1 MLDDRGRSGGRALQ
15 GVTMARR
22 GGPTATLLRQRISS
36 RPLAALVK
44 VARARAKPPIFPLKD
59 GTCVVGSSPSCDLVL
74 AEPTVS
80 RRHVSLELC
89 PQGVVVQDLGS
100 RNGTFYLGNRVDK
113 MTLSLGSS
121 IVVGAAT
128 LTFEADTDALEGMV
142 LAEESFRGMFG
153 QSLAMRKVFAMLAR
167 LEGSLVPVL
176 VLGESGVGKE
186 LIARAIHEGSRPTN
200 APLVAVNCAAIPRDL
215 IASELFGHKRGAF
228 TGAVESRRGAF
239 EMADGGT
246 LFLDEI
252 GELPPA
258 MQPVLLRALE
268 TGEIQPVGEERTRR
282 VSVRVVAA
290 TNRDLS
296 DEVRRGLFRE
306 DLFFRLA
313 VVKIEVPP
321 LRDRPEDVEILAR
334 AFARRAGAVDLSPE
348 VIDRLRAHTWPGNV
362 RELQNAV
369 LAYLAVGE
377 LPETTPNRSLLDSA
391 LADLVDLSRS
401 YAEQKEEIADRFTKV
416 YLQALLLETKFN
428 QSAAARIAGL
438 DRTHLGRMLQR
449 HGLAR
454 GGS

>member
-1 MLDDRGRSGGRALQ
+1 MAKRGA
-15 GVTMARR
+15 
-22 GGPTATLLRQRISS
+22 PTATLLRQRISN
-36 RPLAALVK
+36 RPLTALIK
-44 VARARAKPPIFPLKD
+44 VARARAKPPIFALKE
-59 GTCVVGSSPSCDLVL
+59 GTCIVGSAPSCDLVL

-80 RRHVSLELC
+80 RKHVSLELC
-89 PQGVVVQDLGS
+89 PHGVIVKDLGS
-100 RNGTFYLGNRVDK
+100 RNGTFYLGHRVEK

-142 LAEESFRGMFG
+142 LAEESFRGMYG
-153 QSLAMRKVFAMLAR
+153 QSFAMRRVFAMLAR

-186 LIARAIHEGSRPTN
+186 LIARAIHEGSRPQG

-239 EMADGGT
+239 EVADGGT

-252 GELPPA
+252 GELPLT

-268 TGEIQPVGEERTRR
+268 TGEIHPVGEERPRR

-296 DEVRRGLFRE
+296 IEVKQGLFRE

-321 LRDRPEDVEILAR
+321 LRDRPEDIEILAR
-334 AFARRAGAVDLSPE
+334 AFARRAGAVDLPPE
-348 VIDRLRAHTWPGNV
+348 VIATLKSHAWPGNV

-369 LAYLAVGE
+369 LAWLAMGE

-391 LADLVDLSRS
+391 LADLVDLSRP
-401 YAEQKEEIADRFTKV
+401 YADQKEEIAERFTKV
-416 YLQALLLETKFN
+416 YLQALLLESKFN
-428 QSAAARIAGL
+428 QSAAARTAGL
-438 DRTHLGRMLQR
+438 DRTHLGRMLAR
-449 HGLAR
+449 HGLAK
-454 GGS
+454 GGT